1 MYCHIQKRLA
11 VPCRVILGPRRRE
24 ALRHIGRIQAY
35 FLMEHL
41 KKWRNVLELL
51 EDMSIVTFKSTF
63 QCHVVR
69 YSKKI
74 VPCMQRINCRLG
86 IEGT

>member
-11 VPCRVILGPRRRE
+11 VPCRVIVGPHRRE
-24 ALRHIGRIQAY
+24 ALSHIGRILAY
-35 FLMEHL
+35 FLMEYL

-51 EDMSIVTFKSTF
+51 EDMGIVTFKSTF

-69 YSKKI
+69 YSKKT
-74 VPCMQRINCRLG
+74 VPCMQKINCRLG
-86 IEGT
+86 IECT